1 MTTPTA
7 VFRLPQ
13 ASTVGLE
20 QERAR
25 TLGHDIVVYRTRF
38 RPMPTRWPGPSGGR

>member
-13 ASTVGLE
+13 ASTVGPSGA
-20 QERAR
+20 RAHA
-25 TLGHDIVVYRTRF
+25 GPHIVVYRTRF
-38 RPMPTRWPGPSGGR
+38 RPMPTRRPGPSGGR